1 MKAPGRP
8 VALAGPSGSGKT
20 LVLLTLLRFLDL
32 SAGQPADL
40 HDRLSLIRAPAGP
53 YPPDG

>member
-8 VALAGPSGSGKT
+8 VALAGPSSSGKT

-53 YPPDG
+53 YPPEG